1 MPASKARW
9 SVLSSGV
16 TAFVSIGDAGS
27 ASVSAW
33 TLAASAIFLIG
44 PGLKAEAEPAAPI
57 ETKVVV
63 PEDKTDQKALVAGM
77 KEGQEAT
84 ERAKSPAPEAI
95 VEDADYIYR
104 HASVKK
110 LSEEEVLEARHYA
123 RKLKYPKGAL
133 VFNDTTVSRTTK
145 KYSFAER

>member
-1 MPASKARW
+1 LLKVQKAPAATPKRRRMAN
-9 SVLSSGV
+9 VL
-16 TAFVSIGDAGS
+16 DAVLETVEALSPGPIKKI
-27 ASVSAW
+27 AE
-33 TLAASAIFLIG
+33 AAKVQA
-44 PGLKAEAEPAAPI
+44 KAEAEPAAPI

-123 RKLKYPKGAL
+123 RKIEISEG
-133 VFNDTTVSRTTK
+133 
-145 KYSFAER
+145 SFSV